1 MAAGPPRRATVMSNT
16 VVKQAVSTWHTG
28 AACRERPDLD
38 FIDPEPDQAEQCRTV
53 CAGCPVREQCLADA
67 LAAGEPWGIWGG
79 LDPDERAALA
89 ERTDAPKPTVLPS
102 HGTNSRY
109 VKHGC
114 RCTTCRHAHTTYE
127 RERRRRNKYRLRNRV
142 STADTCRTAHQAEN

>member
-1 MAAGPPRRATVMSNT
+1 MSDAII
-16 VVKQAVSTWHTG
+16 KRAVSTWHTN
-28 AACRERPDLD
+28 AACGEHPDLD
-38 FIDPEPDQAEQCRTV
+38 FIDPEPDQIERCRAV
-53 CAGCPVREQCLADA
+53 CAGCPVREKCLADA

-79 LDPDERAALA
+79 LDTDQRAALA
-89 ERTDAPKPTVLPS
+89 ERTGVPEPTILPA

-127 RERRRRNKYRLRNRV
+127 RERRRRNQNRSRNRV
-142 STADTCRTAHQAEN
+142 SIADVFLTAHQA